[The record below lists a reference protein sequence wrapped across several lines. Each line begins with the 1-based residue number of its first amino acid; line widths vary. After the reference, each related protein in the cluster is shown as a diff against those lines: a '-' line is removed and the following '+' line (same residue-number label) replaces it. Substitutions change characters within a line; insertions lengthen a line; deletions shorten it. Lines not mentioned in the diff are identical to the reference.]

1 MYHMPMSLMRAI
13 AWNTGV
19 QVAGKVLSTALGI
32 ALVAL
37 LTRQLGQEGFGM
49 YSTANAFLQIFA
61 LLLDLGLNVTLIAML
76 GEHADD
82 KAYEKRCLSALFTL
96 RIVLAVVI
104 LGILAPIVAFAFPY
118 PIELKLAIF
127 ALTASFIFPSLNQV
141 VIGAQQRH
149 LKMHMAAVS
158 ENVGRVIALA
168 GVIAAPF
175 LGWGLVPIM
184 WVISVA
190 GFGNFIVNFFSAR
203 RYAPLVWNWDP
214 QFWLIALKRSWPIGV
229 SIAFGLA
236 YFKADTLILSLV
248 RSQAEVGLY
257 GAAYRVL
264 EVLITV
270 PFMYAGVLLPL
281 LAKAYVKKDKDT
293 LQKYISG
300 SLDVML
306 LMAIPMVAGT
316 WLLGTEVMRLIAGP
330 DFVGSGE
337 ILRILVIAVAMIY
350 LNTIFSHIVVAVN
363 AQKKMLP
370 VYAVVGLGTIA
381 LYFLLIPIY
390 GVWAAA
396 WLTVASEF
404 VIGLGSLLVA
414 RRYLTITYRP
424 KATLAA
430 LGATLVMTAVVIVT
444 AAAPLAIRIL
454 LAASAYLGCVIL
466 FGGVSKDVLRDIFR
480 LQKETPTELGP
491 KHW

>member
-1 MYHMPMSLMRAI
+1 MGAMSLTRAI

-19 QVAGKVLSTALGI
+19 QVAGKVLSTGLGI

-96 RIVLAVVI
+96 RITLAVVI
-104 LGILAPIVAFAFPY
+104 LGVLAPLVALAFPY
-118 PIELKLAIF
+118 PLELKLAIF

-158 ENVGRVIALA
+158 ENVGRLIALA
-168 GVIAAPF
+168 GVLAAPA

-184 WVISVA
+184 WIISVA
-190 GFGNFIVNFFSAR
+190 GFGNFLVNFLSAR
-203 RYAPLVWNWDP
+203 RYAPLGWNWDP
-214 QFWLIALKRSWPIGV
+214 EFWLIALKRSWPIGV

-281 LAKAYVKKDKDT
+281 LANAYVKQEKER
-293 LQKYISG
+293 LEKYVSG

-316 WLLGTEVMRLIAGP
+316 WLLGTEVMRLIAGTE
-330 DFVGSGE
+330 FVGSGE

-370 VYAVVGLGTIA
+370 VYALVGLGTIV
-381 LYFLLIPIY
+381 LYLLLIPLY

-404 VIGLGSLLVA
+404 AIGLGSLVVA
-414 RRYLTITYRP
+414 RRYLAITYHPR
-424 KATLAA
+424 ATIAA
-430 LGATLVMTAVVIVT
+430 LGASLVMAAVVIVS
-444 AAAPLAIRIL
+444 APLPIAIRIL
-454 LAASAYLGCVIL
+454 LGAGTYLGCVIL
-466 FGGVSKDVLRDIFR
+466 FGGVSKDVLRDVFK
-480 LQKETPTELGP
+480 LQKQTPTELGP
-491 KHW
+491 KQW

>member
-1 MYHMPMSLMRAI
+1 MAMSLTRAI

-19 QVAGKVLSTALGI
+19 QVAGKILSTGLGI

-96 RIVLAVVI
+96 RITLAVVI
-104 LGILAPIVAFAFPY
+104 LGMLAPLVALAFPY
-118 PIELKLAIF
+118 PPELKLAIF

-158 ENVGRVIALA
+158 ENIGRLVALA
-168 GVIAAPF
+168 GVLAAPS

-184 WVISVA
+184 WVISLA
-190 GFGNFIVNFFSAR
+190 GLANFIVNFLVTR
-203 RYAPLVWNWDP
+203 RYAPLGWNWDP
-214 QFWLIALKRSWPIGV
+214 EFWLIALKRSWPIGL

-236 YFKADTLILSLV
+236 YFKADTLVLSLV
-248 RSQAEVGLY
+248 RTQAEVGLY

-281 LAKAYVKKDKDT
+281 LANAYVKKEKER
-293 LQKYISG
+293 LQKYITASI
-300 SLDVML
+300 DVML
-306 LMAIPMVAGT
+306 LMAIPMLAGA
-316 WLLGTEVMRLIAGP
+316 WLLGPEVMRLIAGAE
-330 DFVGSGE
+330 FVASGE
-337 ILRILVIAVAMIY
+337 ILRILAIAVALIY
-350 LNTIFSHIVVAVN
+350 LNTVFSHVVVAVN

-370 VYAVVGLGTIA
+370 IYAATGLGTIA

-396 WLTVASEF
+396 WLTVASEL
-404 VIGLGSLLVA
+404 VVGAGSLFIA
-414 RRYLTITYRP
+414 SKFTTIVYKP
-424 KATLAA
+424 KATIAS
-430 LGATLVMTAVVIVT
+430 LGACLVMAAVVLVFEPLHVAWRVLFG
-444 AAAPLAIRIL
+444 AATYAT
-454 LAASAYLGCVIL
+454 CVIL
-466 FGGVSKDVLRDIFR
+466 FGGVSKDVLRDILKLR
-480 LQKETPTELGP
+480 KETPTELGP
-491 KHW
+491 KNW